1 MSVKLMFTEFV
12 FSLSFRTLGISLFI
26 LIQYHMGFEEFFENN
41 RKYPGTYREQEYNDD
56 NRYSRDP
63 RTQSGRQSDNEK
75 WLNILEKIRN
85 NKKLKLFVVLAV
97 LLILTIAIVLIIV
110 LMPLITKLI
119 NYISQN
125 GLQSIV
131 ESITG
136 FLDKIWKGSAN

>member
-1 MSVKLMFTEFV
+1 
-12 FSLSFRTLGISLFI
+12 
-26 LIQYHMGFEEFFENN
+26 MGFEEFFENN
-41 RKYPGTYREQEYNDD
+41 RKYPGKYREQEYNDD
-56 NRYSRDP
+56 NRYSGDP
-63 RTQSGRQSDNEK
+63 RTQSDRQSDNEK

-85 NKKLKLFVVLAV
+85 NKKLKLFVLLAGFI
-97 LLILTIAIVLIIV
+97 ILTIVVILIIA
-110 LMPLITKLI
+110 LFPLIVKLI